1 MDFPWLALTLAL
13 LLSGHGLR
21 KKSLSPSGALTAFVV
36 GFVMLAGGTRVFG
49 FTLIGFYL
57 VGSRATKFGKSKK
70 ALLEDGY
77 QEAGYRSGWQVLSN
91 SASALVASFVWN
103 AVFAPKSVQAAIADL
118 LGIDVGYRLLGL
130 KTPVRAYDTSDRGWC
145 PLDGSVA
152 DGWSRAL
159 MLASL
164 GHFACCLG
172 DTLASELGILSRS
185 RPRLVT
191 TFRAVPPGTNGA
203 ISLGGTV
210 ASIVGGGLVGMMV
223 GLTLILEN
231 TRCSESWGSI
241 AFETV
246 GWGLCGGGLGSYID
260 SLLGATVQ
268 QTRYSKE
275 KKVIL
280 QDESKLKGE
289 MQVISGWNVL
299 SNNQVN
305 LMSSVICAGVLKSL
319 SSLHPSMAEVKRDVH
334 NPILFECAW
343 EVANKVG
350 GIYTVIKTK
359 VPVTVSEYGDRYCL
373 IGPLSYKTAPMEV
386 EAEEPTDEHLAAALE
401 NMRAQ
406 GVKALYGRWLI
417 EGNPHVLLFDTGSA
431 YSRLDEWKGDLW
443 NLAGIPTPP
452 NDHETNETIVFG
464 YLVAWF
470 LGDYV
475 ARQLNTAVIAH
486 FHEWQAGLAIPL
498 CRKRHIDVTTV
509 FTTHATLLGR
519 YLCAGSVDFYNN
531 LQYFDVDHEAGKR
544 GIYHRYCIERSAT
557 HCADVFTTVSH
568 ITAYESEHLL
578 KRKPDG
584 VLPNGLNVVKFQAM
598 HEFQNL
604 HATSKAK
611 INEFIRGHF
620 YGSYDFDLDNTLYM
634 FTAGRYEYRNKGVDM
649 FIESLA
655 RLNYRLQ
662 KAGSN
667 VTVVA
672 FIIMPAATHS
682 YTIEAL
688 KGQAVTK
695 QLRDTVTEIQN
706 RIGARLFDHAARFH
720 GEEKFHPTPDDLL
733 SEEDQVLLKRRIFA
747 LKRNSLPP
755 VVTHN
760 MADDNNDPIL
770 NQIRRVKLFNH
781 GHDRV
786 KIIFHPDFLN
796 SSNPI
801 LGLDYEE
808 FVRGCHLGVF
818 PSYYEPWG
826 YTPAEC
832 TVMGIPSITTNLSG
846 FGCFMQD
853 LIERPED
860 EGCYIIDRRMQSVED
875 SVNQLTDYMFSFTQ
889 KTRRQRI
896 NQRNRVERL
905 SPLLD
910 WKNLG
915 IEYSKARQLALRRAY
930 PDAFYGGDG
939 EELYD
944 AEADY
949 FGGVERMTPG
959 SMSIPASPRLRGM
972 ATPGDI
978 GTLTE
983 EMQSLHTS
991 DYRGQAWPSA
1001 QDEEDSYPFPL
1012 VMKVRSRSGSVMSG
1026 ASTPGGGA
1034 FRSLSEGDLKKAD
1047 AALSQVNGH

>member
-1 MDFPWLALTLAL
+1 M
-13 LLSGHGLR
+13 
-21 KKSLSPSGALTAFVV
+21 
-36 GFVMLAGGTRVFG
+36 
-49 FTLIGFYL
+49 
-57 VGSRATKFGKSKK
+57 
-70 ALLEDGY
+70 
-77 QEAGYRSGWQVLSN
+77 
-91 SASALVASFVWN
+91 
-103 AVFAPKSVQAAIADL
+103 
-118 LGIDVGYRLLGL
+118 
-130 KTPVRAYDTSDRGWC
+130 SD
-145 PLDGSVA
+145 D
-152 DGWSRAL
+152 
-159 MLASL
+159 
-164 GHFACCLG
+164 
-172 DTLASELGILSRS
+172 
-185 RPRLVT
+185 
-191 TFRAVPPGTNGA
+191 
-203 ISLGGTV
+203 
-210 ASIVGGGLVGMMV
+210 
-223 GLTLILEN
+223 
-231 TRCSESWGSI
+231 
-241 AFETV
+241 
-246 GWGLCGGGLGSYID
+246 
-260 SLLGATVQ
+260 
-268 QTRYSKE
+268 
-275 KKVIL
+275 
-280 QDESKLKGE
+280 
-289 MQVISGWNVL
+289 
-299 SNNQVN
+299 
-305 LMSSVICAGVLKSL
+305 
-319 SSLHPSMAEVKRDVH
+319 KRDVY
-334 NPILFECAW
+334 NPVLFECAW

-386 EAEEPTDEHLAAALE
+386 EAQEPTDPAIAATLE

-417 EGNPHVLLFDTGSA
+417 EGSPQVLLFDTGSQ

-443 NLAGIPTPP
+443 NLAGIPSPP
-452 NDHETNETIVFG
+452 HDHETNETIVFG

-470 LGDYV
+470 LGEYV
-475 ARQLNTAVIAH
+475 SRQLHTAVVAH

-544 GIYHRYCIERSAT
+544 GIYHRYCIERSAA

-604 HATSKAK
+604 HSTSKAK
-611 INEFIRGHF
+611 INEFVRGHF
-620 YGSYDFDLDNTLYM
+620 YGHYDFDLDNTLYM

-662 KAGSN
+662 KAHST

-672 FIIMPAATHS
+672 FIIMPATTHS

-695 QLRDTVTEIQN
+695 QLRDTVTEVQH

-720 GEEKFHPTPDDLL
+720 GENKVDPTPEQLL
-733 SEEDQVLLKRRIFA
+733 SDEDKVLLKRRIFA

-755 VVTHN
+755 IVTHN
-760 MADDNNDPIL
+760 MADDASDPIL
-770 NQIRRVKLFNH
+770 GQIRRVKLFNSSS
-781 GHDRV
+781 DRV
-786 KIIFHPDFLN
+786 KIVFHPDFLN
-796 SSNPI
+796 SNNPI

-853 LIERPED
+853 LIERPAD

-875 SVNQLTDYMFSFTQ
+875 SVSQLTDNMFAFCN

-930 PDAFYGGDG
+930 PDAFYGANG
-939 EELYD
+939 EEGEGEEFD
-944 AEADY
+944 FAS
-949 FGGVERMTPG
+949 GIERMMP
-959 SMSIPASPRLRGM
+959 SMPASPRFRPTGM
-972 ATPGDI
+972 ATPGDL

-983 EMQSLHTS
+983 EMKGLDTS
-991 DYRGQAWPSA
+991 DYRGQNGYSWPGNE
-1001 QDEEDSYPFPL
+1001 EEDGYPFPL
-1012 VMKVRSRSGSVMSG
+1012 VMKVRSRAGSVMSG

-1034 FRSLSEGDLKKAD
+1034 FKSLSEGDLKKAD
-1047 AALSQVNGH
+1047 EALSHVNGVNGA

>member
-1 MDFPWLALTLAL
+1 
-13 LLSGHGLR
+13 
-21 KKSLSPSGALTAFVV
+21 
-36 GFVMLAGGTRVFG
+36 
-49 FTLIGFYL
+49 
-57 VGSRATKFGKSKK
+57 
-70 ALLEDGY
+70 
-77 QEAGYRSGWQVLSN
+77 
-91 SASALVASFVWN
+91 
-103 AVFAPKSVQAAIADL
+103 
-118 LGIDVGYRLLGL
+118 
-130 KTPVRAYDTSDRGWC
+130 
-145 PLDGSVA
+145 
-152 DGWSRAL
+152 
-159 MLASL
+159 
-164 GHFACCLG
+164 
-172 DTLASELGILSRS
+172 
-185 RPRLVT
+185 
-191 TFRAVPPGTNGA
+191 
-203 ISLGGTV
+203 
-210 ASIVGGGLVGMMV
+210 
-223 GLTLILEN
+223 
-231 TRCSESWGSI
+231 
-241 AFETV
+241 
-246 GWGLCGGGLGSYID
+246 
-260 SLLGATVQ
+260 
-268 QTRYSKE
+268 
-275 KKVIL
+275 
-280 QDESKLKGE
+280 
-289 MQVISGWNVL
+289 
-299 SNNQVN
+299 
-305 LMSSVICAGVLKSL
+305 
-319 SSLHPSMAEVKRDVH
+319 MAEKRDVRS
-334 NPILFECAW
+334 PLLFECAW
-343 EVANKVG
+343 EVAQKVG

-359 VPVTVSEYGDRYCL
+359 TPVTVSEYGDRYCL

-386 EAEEPTDEHLAAALE
+386 ESEEPTDPYLADSLE
-401 NMRAQ
+401 AMKTQ
-406 GVKALYGRWLI
+406 GVKVLYGRWLI
-417 EGNPHVLLFDTGSA
+417 EGAPHVLLFDTGSM
-431 YSRLDEWKGDLW
+431 YHKLDEWKGDLW
-443 NLAGIPTPP
+443 NLAGIPSPP

-470 LGDYV
+470 LGEYV
-475 ARQLNTAVIAH
+475 SRQLDKAVVAH

-584 VLPNGLNVVKFQAM
+584 VVPNGLNVVKFQAM

-604 HATSKAK
+604 HSTSKAK
-611 INEFIRGHF
+611 INEF
-620 YGSYDFDLDNTLYM
+620 M

-662 KAGSN
+662 KSGSK

-672 FIIMPAATHS
+672 FIIMPAATNS
-682 YTIEAL
+682 YTVEAL

-695 QLRDTVTEIQN
+695 QLRDTVSEIQN
-706 RIGARLFDHAARFH
+706 RVGERLFEHAARVH
-720 GEEKFHPTPDDLL
+720 GDQTVAPTPEELL
-733 SEEDQVLLKRRIFA
+733 SAEDLILLKRRIFA

-760 MADDNNDPIL
+760 LIDDANDPIL
-770 NQIRRVKLFNH
+770 NQVRRVKLFNNE
-781 GHDRV
+781 HDRV
-786 KIIFHPDFLN
+786 KVVFHPDFLN
-796 SSNPI
+796 SNNPI

-860 EGCYIIDRRMQSVED
+860 EGCYIVDRRTKSVED
-875 SVNQLTDYMFSFTQ
+875 SVNQLTDCMFSFCN

-915 IEYSKARQLALRRAY
+915 IEYSKSRQLALRRAY
-930 PDAFYGGDG
+930 PDQFYGPEG
-939 EELYD
+939 EVLADE
-944 AEADY
+944 EDY
-949 FGGVERMTPG
+949 FSGSVGVLPPL
-959 SMSIPASPRLRGM
+959 SIPPSPRLRGN
-972 ATPGDI
+972 ATPGDL

-983 EMQSLHTS
+983 EMQSLNTS
-991 DYRGQAWPSA
+991 DYRGYGWPSSA
-1001 QDEEDSYPFPL
+1001 DEEDSYPFPL
-1012 VMKVRSRSGSVMSG
+1012 VMKVRSRAGSIMSG
-1026 ASTPGGGA
+1026 ASTPGGGT
-1034 FRSLSEGDLKKAD
+1034 FNSLTERDLQHAD
-1047 AALSQVNGH
+1047 EALSQVKVNGTS